1 MDTTMKPSSSELVE
15 GLRKSMHEF
24 NNALTPI
31 LANAQLAR
39 IMIDPSNEDVRE
51 AMDDIVDAAQR
62 AKELVQEMRQ
72 TAKELQERVDPE
84 GEAGEAGGGGRNG

>member
-1 MDTTMKPSSSELVE
+1 MDTKMKPSSIELVE

-39 IMIDPSNEDVRE
+39 IMIDDSNEDVRE

-62 AKELVQEMRQ
+62 AKKLVQEMRQ
-72 TAKELQERVDPE
+72 TALELQERIDPE
-84 GEAGEAGGGGRNG
+84 GDAGDKGEGDRNG

>member
-1 MDTTMKPSSSELVE
+1 MNTEMKPSSVELVE

-39 IMIDPSNEDVRE
+39 IMIDESNEDMRE

-62 AKELVQEMRQ
+62 AKKLVQEMRL

-84 GEAGEAGGGGRNG
+84 GDAGDAGEGGRNG